1 MDWSLIL
8 SKLIIPGAVAVG
20 GWLWSRVTKK
30 KEEKAESRSILDDIV
45 ENIIYELLDKY
56 PLGVDVETY
65 LKNSRGYI
73 TEKIWAV
80 ATKRGIPRNKV
91 TEQLF
96 NAALERGTK
105 LLAREVTE
113 LRKLNEQRKHELELA
128 RSGG

>member
-1 MDWSLIL
+1 MDWGGLL
-8 SKLIIPGAVAVG
+8 EKLAIPAAVTIGTWIWAK
-20 GWLWSRVTKK
+20 VTGK
-30 KEEKAESRSILDDIV
+30 KEQKRETRSILDDIV

-56 PLGVDVETY
+56 PLGVEVETY

-73 TEKIWAV
+73 AQKIWTV

-105 LLAREVTE
+105 LLAHEITE
-113 LRKLNEQRKHELELA
+113 LRKMNEQRKHELEMRRA
-128 RSGG
+128 E